1 MILWI
6 VLFVLV
12 VAISFILAAKSMKD
26 FREIPANEQYGLF
39 LIRKS
44 QELNAQLLNL
54 IQRDLLVSNSVISF
68 ERLFRGGKS
77 ALVIYGPKP
86 LLFKYLQN
94 LDLLELEDYT
104 NVNPAQISAWEV
116 GIKGKGQVFEN
127 LPEFPQSEQ
136 FWWQI
141 IISSSFKI
149 QVRAIV
155 ISEDDVKRHS
165 LTQTLHN
172 LAPEKIIK
180 LPKAYS
186 NEQILEFYKTRSFK
200 KDEKNPVLKA
210 EDIIHLLS
218 I

>member
-12 VAISFILAAKSMKD
+12 VAISFILAAKSMRD
-26 FREIPANEQYGLF
+26 FREIPTNEQYGLF
-39 LIRKS
+39 LIRKT
-44 QELNAQLLNL
+44 QELSVQLLNS
-54 IQRDLLVSNSVISF
+54 IQGELLDPNSVISL
-68 ERLFRGGKS
+68 ERLFRGEKS
-77 ALVIYGPKP
+77 ALVVYGPK
-86 LLFKYLQN
+86 LIISKYHQN

-104 NVNPAQISAWEV
+104 KVDPKQISAWEV
-116 GIKGKGQVFEN
+116 GIKEKGKVFDN
-127 LPEFPQSEQ
+127 LPELSQKEQ
-136 FWWQI
+136 FWWQV
-141 IISSSFKI
+141 IISSGFNI
-149 QVRAIV
+149 QVRAV
-155 ISEDDVKRHS
+155 VVSGDDVRRTS

-200 KDEKNPVLKA
+200 KDEKTPVSKA
-210 EDIIHLLS
+210 EDIVHLLS